1 MLPWRALPGE
11 TPDPYRVWLSEIM
24 LQQTTVRAVA
34 PYFARFTARWPDVRA
49 LAAAPLDDVLRLWA
63 GLGYYARA
71 RNLHACARAVVERH
85 GGRFPQSEAE
95 LAALP
100 GIGPYTAAAIAA
112 IAFDARAAP
121 VDGNIERVVTRLF
134 AVEDEL
140 PAAKP
145 TIRRLAET
153 LVPAARAG
161 DFAQALMD
169 LGATVCTPKKPA
181 CALCPWIDAC
191 AARRRGDPESFPVK
205 APKRE
210 GRLRRGA
217 AFVVARADGCVL
229 VRSRPPK
236 GLLGGMTEVPTT
248 EWTHDFDQRDA
259 LAAAPLLCSRKTGLA
274 PHSRRG
280 HARVH
285 AFSPGARGLCGDRR
299 REHAGARRH
308 ALGGARAAR
317 RRGAAEPHAQG
328 GRACLPIRSPDCK
341 CRRGRF
347 NGRATTAEEGD
358 VSIQRIDGNPRM
370 SKVVVHGD
378 TVYLAGLIA
387 DKALSQG
394 VAEQTREILSLIDGF
409 LAKAGTDKSKLLT
422 ATIWLSDI
430 RTVDEMN
437 KVWDAWV
444 TPGSTPARACIEALL
459 QGPEKKIEIQVTAA
473 R

>member
-1 MLPWRALPGE
+1 MTVAATMARRKRTVQRAQPRPADLLAWYDRHRRVLPWRALPGE

-49 LAAAPLDDVLRLWA
+49 LAAAPLEDVLRLWA

-71 RNLHACARAVVERH
+71 RNLHACARAVAERH

-121 VDGNIERVVTRLF
+121 VDGNIERVVARLF

-169 LGATVCTPKKPA
+169 LGATVCTPRKPA
-181 CALCPWIDAC
+181 CALCPWIDEC

-210 GRLRRGA
+210 GRLRCGA
-217 AFVVARADGCVL
+217 AFVVVRAD
-229 VRSRPPK
+229 
-236 GLLGGMTEVPTT
+236 
-248 EWTHDFDQRDA
+248 
-259 LAAAPLLCSRKTGLA
+259 
-274 PHSRRG
+274 
-280 HARVH
+280 
-285 AFSPGARGLCGDRR
+285 
-299 REHAGARRH
+299 AGACSGKVEAGFPNRTC
-308 ALGGARAAR
+308 A
-317 RRGAAEPHAQG
+317 
-328 GRACLPIRSPDCK
+328 
-341 CRRGRF
+341 
-347 NGRATTAEEGD
+347 N
-358 VSIQRIDGNPRM
+358 
-370 SKVVVHGD
+370 SKS
-378 TVYLAGLIA
+378 Y
-387 DKALSQG
+387 
-394 VAEQTREILSLIDGF
+394 
-409 LAKAGTDKSKLLT
+409 
-422 ATIWLSDI
+422 
-430 RTVDEMN
+430 
-437 KVWDAWV
+437 
-444 TPGSTPARACIEALL
+444 
-459 QGPEKKIEIQVTAA
+459 
-473 R
+473 